1 MFTEPFPAF
10 PSMFD
15 GPFTNVA
22 ASQASQAGERIIPIK
37 VVSSKSDLQQVE
49 TERQEGG
56 GAVCCNQIINS
67 RTAASATVRPE
78 ITELETS
85 QLR

>member
-15 GPFTNVA
+15 GPFTNVE

-56 GAVCCNQIINS
+56 GQFVAIRSLI
-67 RTAASATVRPE
+67 
-78 ITELETS
+78 LEQRRQPQS
-85 QLR
+85 GQK

>member
-15 GPFTNVA
+15 GPFTNVE

-37 VVSSKSDLQQVE
+37 VVSSKSDLQQVK

-56 GAVCCNQIINS
+56 GQFVAIRSLI
-67 RTAASATVRPE
+67 
-78 ITELETS
+78 LEQRRQPQS
-85 QLR
+85 GQK